1 MLAIGRWSGLLLLG
15 LLLGACVSPLSR
27 EARFEAEP
35 YVDFSKLLENPE
47 FYQGKTLLLGGV
59 IVALEGSR
67 EASLLEVLRYE
78 LDRGDRPLQPD
89 ETSGRFLVRTPRFLD
104 PELYAKGRLVSLTGK
119 FEGVESR
126 PLGSLEYPYPLLS
139 LGELYLW
146 PKQETYLGPP
156 GSYYPY
162 RPFYWYDPW
171 YEPYP
176 FWPRP
181 HDRRW

>member
-1 MLAIGRWSGLLLLG
+1 MLTRGGWGGLLLLG
-15 LLLGACVSPLSR
+15 LLLGACASPLSR

-35 YVDFSKLLENPE
+35 YVEIPRLLEFPE

-59 IVALEGSR
+59 IVASEVNREG
-67 EASLLEVLRYE
+67 SLLEVLRYE
-78 LDRGDRPLQPD
+78 LDRSDRPLQPD

-104 PELYAKGRLVSLTGK
+104 PELYAKGRLVSLTGT
-119 FEGVESR
+119 FEKVESR
-126 PLGSLEYPYPLLS
+126 PLGDLTYRYPLLS
-139 LGELYLW
+139 LGEIYLW
-146 PKQETYLGPP
+146 PKQEPYLGPP

-171 YEPYP
+171 YDPYP

>member
-1 MLAIGRWSGLLLLG
+1 MARRAKSWGVILLG
-15 LLLGACVSPLSR
+15 LALAACVSPLSR

-47 FYQGKTLLLGGV
+47 FYQGKTLLLGGAIISTEV
-59 IVALEGSR
+59 SR
-67 EASLLEVLRYE
+67 EGSLLEVLRYE
-78 LDRGDRPLQPD
+78 LGRGDRPLQPD
-89 ETSGRFLVRTPRFLD
+89 ETSGRFLIRTSRFLD
-104 PELYAKGRLVSLTGK
+104 PTLYAKGRLVSLTGT

-126 PLGSLEYPYPLLS
+126 LIGTLDYRYPTLS

-146 PKQETYLGPP
+146 PQQEPYLGPP

-171 YEPYP
+171 YDPYP
-176 FWPRP
+176 FGPRP
-181 HDRRW
+181 YDRRW